1 MENRV
6 EFEMC
11 GHKFVF
17 GIKDVREEEKWGRGC
32 WRYVFKVRM
41 RVDGKPFQTFE
52 FTGSQYEHDKGKNTL
67 EERDYKTVLECLISD
82 MMFYLNEDYKPC
94 RSNAEKLLSRLSED
108 EWYGIFGKLNEYQS
122 VIHKCVP

>member
-17 GIKDVREEEKWGRGC
+17 DTKDVREEEKLGRGC
-32 WRYVFKVRM
+32 WHYVFKVRM

-67 EERDYKTVLECLISD
+67 GERDYKTVLEDIISD
-82 MMFYLNEDYKPC
+82 MWDYVDNDYKPC
-94 RSNAEKLLSRLSED
+94 RKNAEKLLRRLTRD
-108 EWYGIFGKLNEYQS
+108 EWCDIYNAMNGYF
-122 VIHKCVP
+122 

>member
-17 GIKDVREEEKWGRGC
+17 DTKDVREEEKWGEGC
-32 WRYVFKVRM
+32 WHYVFNVRM

-52 FTGSQYEHDKGKNTL
+52 YTGSQYEHDKGKNTL
-67 EERDYKTVLECLISD
+67 GERDYKTVLECLISD
-82 MMFYLNEDYKPC
+82 MWDYVDNDYKPC
-94 RSNAEKLLSRLSED
+94 RKNAEKLLRRLTRD
-108 EWYGIFGKLNEYQS
+108 EWCDIYNAMNGYF
-122 VIHKCVP
+122 